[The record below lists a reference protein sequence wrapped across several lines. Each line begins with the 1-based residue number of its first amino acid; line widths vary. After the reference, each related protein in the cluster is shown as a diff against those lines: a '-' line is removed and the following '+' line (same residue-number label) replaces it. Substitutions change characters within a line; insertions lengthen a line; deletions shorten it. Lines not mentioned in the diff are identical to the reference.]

1 MTLGMFRKYQGIDR
15 VAHTV
20 GSSTQ
25 EAEAGVFLWVLGRL
39 DLYRVSGLSE
49 PHSETLF

>member
-1 MTLGMFRKYQGIDR
+1 M
-15 VAHTV
+15 AHTV
-20 GSSTQ
+20 DSSAW
-25 EAEAGVFLWVLGRL
+25 EAEAGVFLWGFGRL